1 MKDWLY
7 FKHQCSNQTPKDVV
21 KLPYNFVTLVHK
33 IYSLVYSLKIILCHF
48 HSPCLQ
54 GFVMRFSHL
63 RVLWVLRHGW
73 RTDAQAWR
81 CTCCCTLGHGLHTS
95 CISDCSGLW
104 KAPEQICVIIFLLGL
119 SGCRCHIHLWIQSI
133 LQLREKGAKVPA
145 MTRWISNNQ
154 IVFGKNVDR
163 TGLNSHFPISWYWFI
178 CLLVY
183 FINNAH
189 FEMSIKISHD
199 WK

>member
-73 RTDAQAWR
+73 QTDAQAWR

-104 KAPEQICVIIFLLGL
+104 KAPEQICVIIFCLDCQAVVATYIFGYKVF
-119 SGCRCHIHLWIQSI
+119 SSWEKKEQRF
-133 LQLREKGAKVPA
+133 LQWQDGY
-145 MTRWISNNQ
+145 
-154 IVFGKNVDR
+154 
-163 TGLNSHFPISWYWFI
+163 PIIKLF
-178 CLLVY
+178 LVK
-183 FINNAH
+183 
-189 FEMSIKISHD
+189 M
-199 WK
+199 